1 MPNPNDPPIPSDA
14 PDTEDVYTWPYLD
27 TYGLTSASAG
37 PYPRQDCA
45 HDGHPVDMTTQPVT
59 GDWVYPAVGGF
70 LLISNISVSAV
81 TVSLPLDPVD
91 DIEPDG
97 SHTLTVA
104 PGAWG
109 ILPVPPSV
117 YGYEPVPVA
126 FFGVPAV
133 AYLNVR

>member
-1 MPNPNDPPIPSDA
+1 MDS
-14 PDTEDVYTWPYLD
+14 
-27 TYGLTSASAG
+27 YGLTSASPG

-59 GDWVYPAVGGF
+59 GDFVYPAVGGF

-91 DIEPDG
+91 DIETQG

-104 PGAWG
+104 PGRWG
-109 ILPVPPSV
+109 ILPVPPAV